1 MARPLSGAKRLAG
14 QPFEFCFRRRAPGH
28 LRLWAFSS
36 GYTRIKRKT
45 NRRLFRGIGGVRG
58 IFRETQLRARDA
70 MAPIDYSRF
79 DNIDTSSDTEDDDA
93 EDDIEELL
101 AEVEDGFSPEDVL
114 DMASIIDSAVMRTF
128 GGDVLPTDVLPPLH
142 IRAGDSMFDGIA
154 RRIRE
159 YEDARPQRRR
169 VALVANDVNDRF
181 FPPILPKKKSKSH
194 STPTPGK
201 QKQKKPRLPCVG
213 CGAPARKKCSG
224 CHKLGVDTRYCA
236 ASCQRDHWPQ
246 HRRECGTKHPE
257 IVAKTAAPIPG
268 LPRDVVLSHILASPT
283 CIADP
288 GDLARLSAVSRA
300 MRHAVRETKRPVY
313 ELSCVYLFILIV
325 VRMVN

>member
-1 MARPLSGAKRLAG
+1 
-14 QPFEFCFRRRAPGH
+14 
-28 LRLWAFSS
+28 
-36 GYTRIKRKT
+36 
-45 NRRLFRGIGGVRG
+45 
-58 IFRETQLRARDA
+58 

-79 DNIDTSSDTEDDDA
+79 DNIDTSSDTETTMRRMR
-93 EDDIEELL
+93 ISRNFWR
-101 AEVEDGFSPEDVL
+101 EVEGGFSPEAVL
-114 DMASIIDSAVMRTF
+114 DMASIIDSAVARTF
-128 GGDVLPTDVLPPLH
+128 GGDVDIMTDVLPPLH

-154 RRIRE
+154 ARIRE

-194 STPTPGK
+194 ATPPGKQK

-236 ASCQRDHWPQ
+236 ASCQRDHWPK

-257 IVAKTAAPIPG
+257 IVAKTAHPS
-268 LPRDVVLSHILASPT
+268 R
-283 CIADP
+283 
-288 GDLARLSAVSRA
+288 VSR
-300 MRHAVRETKRPVY
+300 ET
-313 ELSCVYLFILIV
+313 SC
-325 VRMVN
+325 

>member
-1 MARPLSGAKRLAG
+1 
-14 QPFEFCFRRRAPGH
+14 
-28 LRLWAFSS
+28 
-36 GYTRIKRKT
+36 
-45 NRRLFRGIGGVRG
+45 
-58 IFRETQLRARDA
+58 

-79 DNIDTSSDTEDDDA
+79 DNIDTSSDTDDDA
-93 EDDIEELL
+93 EDANIEELL
-101 AEVEDGFSPEDVL
+101 AQVEDGFSPEDVAS
-114 DMASIIDSAVMRTF
+114 MASIIDSAVLRTF
-128 GGDVLPTDVLPPLH
+128 GGDVDIMTDVLPPLH

-154 RRIRE
+154 ARIRE

-194 STPTPGK
+194 ATPPGKQK

-236 ASCQRDHWPQ
+236 AQCQRDHWPK
-246 HRRECGTKHPE
+246 HKRECGTKHPE
-257 IVAKTAAPIPG
+257 IVAKTSSPIPG
-268 LPRDVVLSHILASPT
+268 LPRDVVLTHILASPT
-283 CIADP
+283 CVADP

-325 VRMVN
+325 LSHLYGQFN

>member
-1 MARPLSGAKRLAG
+1 M
-14 QPFEFCFRRRAPGH
+14 
-28 LRLWAFSS
+28 RLWVSSS
-36 GYTRIKRKT
+36 GYHKRKT
-45 NRRLFRGIGGVRG
+45 NRRLFRGIGGIRG
-58 IFRETQLRARDA
+58 IFRETQLPAHCA

-79 DNIDTSSDTEDDDA
+79 DNIDTSSDTEDDA
-93 EDDIEELL
+93 EDANIEELL

-194 STPTPGK
+194 STPPGK

-236 ASCQRDHWPQ
+236 ASCQRDHWPR

-257 IVAKTAAPIPG
+257 IVAKMASPIPG
-268 LPRDVVLSHILASPT
+268 LPRDVVLTHILASPA

-313 ELSCVYLFILIV
+313 ERSCVYFYSHMGNFSDDAMFHLQV
-325 VRMVN
+325 QRGCCSRRR